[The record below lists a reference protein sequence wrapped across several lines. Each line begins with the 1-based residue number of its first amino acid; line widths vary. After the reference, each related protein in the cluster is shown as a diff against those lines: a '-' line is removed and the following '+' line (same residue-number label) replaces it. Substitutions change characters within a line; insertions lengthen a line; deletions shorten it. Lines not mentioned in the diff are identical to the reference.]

1 MYFVFDDSKSIFL
14 YVAIINSVDQ
24 SPEAPGKAP
33 GDPPGGISLEGFHGS
48 VALPALSARPWR
60 QYLAFAGPA
69 LLVSVGYMDPGNWAT
84 DLQAGAQF
92 KYALLWVVGL
102 SSLMA
107 IFLQVIAARLGI
119 VTGKDLAQCCRDFLP
134 RWTRW
139 PNYLSCEVAIAA
151 CDLAEVLGSAVA
163 LHLLFPRLSLLAAV
177 IITSF
182 DVLVLL
188 SLQRFGMRLIEAVVL
203 VLIATIGICYFIE
216 IFVLPQTQPN
226 FPEMARWL
234 VAPDLPSFFHSR
246 DLVYLAIGIIGAT
259 VMPHNLYLHSAL
271 VQTRKL
277 KPDAQSVRRAVTY
290 NTIDTTVALSVAFL
304 VNAAILVLAAV
315 VFYGHDTVSLPS
327 GQVIAFSSNS
337 DWIQIAYVTLA
348 PLVGKVAASLLFAV
362 ALLASGQ
369 SSTITGTLA
378 GQVVMEGFMHWRI
391 APWMRRLVTR
401 LFAIVPAIVLIGF
414 RGQGSVTDLLTLSQV
429 VLALQLPLAMVPLLW
444 FAGSRRRMGEGR
456 IGTALLTA
464 GWASCAVIT
473 ALDVYGLPGAMHDA
487 IGVFTGN

>member
-14 YVAIINSVDQ
+14 YIAIINSVDQ

-33 GDPPGGISLEGFHGS
+33 EHPPGGISLEGFHGS

-92 KYALLWVVGL
+92 KYTLLWVVGL

-107 IFLQVIAARLGI
+107 IFLQIIAARLGI
-119 VTGKDLAQCCRDFLP
+119 VTGKDLAQCCRDYLP
-134 RWTRW
+134 AWTRW

-216 IFVLPQTQPN
+216 IFVLPQTQPS
-226 FPEMARWL
+226 FPEIARWL
-234 VAPDLPSFFHSR
+234 VAPDLASFFHSR

-277 KPDAQSVRRAVTY
+277 RPDALSVRRAVTY
-290 NTIDTTVALSVAFL
+290 NTVDTTVALSVAFL
-304 VNAAILVLAAV
+304 VNAAIL
-315 VFYGHDTVSLPS
+315 
-327 GQVIAFSSNS
+327 
-337 DWIQIAYVTLA
+337 
-348 PLVGKVAASLLFAV
+348 
-362 ALLASGQ
+362 
-369 SSTITGTLA
+369 
-378 GQVVMEGFMHWRI
+378 
-391 APWMRRLVTR
+391 
-401 LFAIVPAIVLIGF
+401 
-414 RGQGSVTDLLTLSQV
+414 
-429 VLALQLPLAMVPLLW
+429 
-444 FAGSRRRMGEGR
+444 
-456 IGTALLTA
+456 
-464 GWASCAVIT
+464 
-473 ALDVYGLPGAMHDA
+473 
-487 IGVFTGN
+487 

>member
-1 MYFVFDDSKSIFL
+1 MYFLFDDSKRHFL
-14 YVAIINSVDQ
+14 YFAISNSTHQPLETADR
-24 SPEAPGKAP
+24 
-33 GDPPGGISLEGFHGS
+33 PPADAGISLEGFHGS
-48 VALPALSARPWR
+48 VAVPALTARPWR

-107 IFLQVIAARLGI
+107 IFLQIIAARLGI
-119 VTGKDLAQCCRDFLP
+119 ATGKDLAQCCRDFLP
-134 RWTRW
+134 AWTRW
-139 PNYLSCEVAIAA
+139 PNYLSCEIAIAA

-163 LHLLFPRLSLLAAV
+163 LHLLFPRLTLLTAV

-203 VLIATIGICYFIE
+203 VLIATIGVCYFIE
-216 IFVLPQTQPN
+216 IFVLPQTQPD
-226 FPEMARWL
+226 FHEMARWL
-234 VAPDLPSFFHSR
+234 LAPDLPTFVHSR
-246 DLVYLAIGIIGAT
+246 SMVYIAIGIIGAT

-271 VQTRKL
+271 VQTRRL
-277 KPDAQSVRRAVTY
+277 KRDRQSQRMAVRY
-290 NTIDTTVALSVAFL
+290 NTIDTTVALSVAFF

-315 VFYGHDTVSLPS
+315 VFYGHDRLALPS
-327 GQVIAFSSNS
+327 GQVIAFSADS

-378 GQVVMEGFMHWRI
+378 GQVVMEGFMRWSI

-401 LFAIVPAIVLIGF
+401 LCAIVPAILLIAL

-429 VLALQLPLAMVPLLW
+429 ILAIQLPLAMVPLLW
-444 FAGSRRRMGEGR
+444 FAGSRERMGDGR
-456 IGTALLTA
+456 IGPMLLAA
-464 GWASCAVIT
+464 GWASCLVIT
-473 ALDVYGLPGAMHDA
+473 ALDIYGLPGALHDA
-487 IGVFTGN
+487 ISVFTKT